1 MRITQG
7 TFSFLPVLTD
17 TQITAQ
23 IEYCLARGWAVFIEY
38 ADDAHQRNTSW
49 EMYGNPMCDLDDQ
62 VRILMEINN
71 CRRTFANRYVRV
83 KAFDPAHGTGSVVM
97 SFLVNRPEHE
107 SRFRL
112 IRTEE
117 PDRSMRDAAF
127 SHAVHRE
134 PEGARC

>member
-83 KAFDPAHGTGSVVM
+83 KAFDPAH
-97 SFLVNRPEHE
+97 E